1 MASGGKKLTGKER
14 ADLQRKQI
22 VDKVIEDMDK
32 GGFEWVKPWHD
43 MAAPHNP
50 VTGVTYRGGNR
61 THLLGMAMIHG
72 YADPRWVTFKN
83 LEAAGWRL
91 REGERSCVIE
101 HWKMKRIKTDRDAP
115 DNDPDAYELIPSFNR
130 AYPVFNLSQMMTQEE
145 IDEWAERTGGDA
157 SKYHPVPPL
166 PENEK
171 CTDDENLEL
180 IEDLIESSRCPI
192 IEGGGNIA
200 AYSPVLDRI
209 QMPPRDSFD
218 SYSSFATTM
227 LHEMGHSTGHPSAL
241 DRSQI
246 GTFGSAAMSGT
257 STSLLPMPARTIQCF
272 RNGSSNSLRMGS
284 KNRTMDFFRSTMR

>member
-43 MAAPHNP
+43 MATPHNP

-72 YADPRWVTFKN
+72 YTDPRWVTFKN

-115 DNDPDAYELIPSFNR
+115 DNDPDAYEVIPSFNR

-157 SKYHPVPPL
+157 SEYHPVPPL

-180 IEDLIESSRCPI
+180 IEDLISLPYHR
-192 IEGGGNIA
+192 G
-200 AYSPVLDRI
+200 RR
-209 QMPPRDSFD
+209 Q
-218 SYSSFATTM
+218 
-227 LHEMGHSTGHPSAL
+227 HSG
-241 DRSQI
+241 
-246 GTFGSAAMSGT
+246 
-257 STSLLPMPARTIQCF
+257 LLPCPRPDSDAAARQ
-272 RNGSSNSLRMGS
+272 LRQLQLVYHHHAP
-284 KNRTMDFFRSTMR
+284 